1 MKKNFAGQPEG
12 GGGIVVLKGYD
23 LLTEVQPQK
32 VDGIFQHRPLFVD
45 NCKNCGDK
53 TMNLTGFA
61 NADAATT
68 SSTKTSTLDSILENV
83 KFATT
88 IWAGEQQRQT
98 QQQTAQ
104 KALEIEQAKLAAE
117 RTRLAAEQAKGQTF
131 TERIKAYTTPIIVGG
146 VVVIA
151 GIGAYFYFKKKK
163 IS

>member
-1 MKKNFAGQPEG
+1 MKKNFAAQPLG
-12 GGGIVVLKGYD
+12 GGMIDTLTAYD
-23 LLTEVQPQK
+23 LATEVRPEEVK
-32 VDGIFQHRPLFVD
+32 NIFQHSPLFVD

-61 NADAATT
+61 SADGK
-68 SSTKTSTLDSILENV
+68 STKPSTLDSILENV

-88 IWAGEQQRQT
+88 IWAGEQQRQA
-98 QQQTAQ
+98 QQDTAQ

-117 RTRLAAEQAKGQTF
+117 RTRLAAEQAKGQSF
-131 TERIKAYTTPIIVGG
+131 TQKMKAYTTPLIVGG